1 MTVSSV
7 LSYYLW
13 ICPHLLLGAILFA
26 MVRSGLHRQFP
37 MFFLYAAFETLQF
50 AVLFTISC
58 SPLGFGEGYVRAYSV
73 GLGIS
78 TVIRFGVIYELFR
91 HFFRQYPALDGLG
104 RRLFRGATIALLLV
118 AAGVAILAPSKSTNL
133 LLNATYATD
142 RAVCVLQC
150 GLLIL
155 LFSLSRYFSLAWRS
169 HAFGIALGLGIFASV
184 ELATA
189 AVWLHLEAFG
199 NLVVNLVTMATYHL
213 CVLIWMFY
221 IMRPERATSYVLT
234 PLPEHDLEMWNN
246 ELQRLVHR

>member
-1 MTVSSV
+1 MTVSV

-26 MVRSGLHRQFP
+26 MVRSGLRRQFP
-37 MFFLYAAFETLQF
+37 MFFLYTAFEIFQF
-50 AVLFTISC
+50 AVLFTISRT
-58 SPLGFGEGYVRAYSV
+58 PIGFGKGYIRPYSV

-118 AAGVAILAPSKSTNL
+118 AAGVAVLAPSKSPNF

-142 RAVCVLQC
+142 RAVSVLQC

-155 LFSLSRYFSLAWRS
+155 LFSLSRYFALAWRS

-184 ELATA
+184 ELAA
-189 AVWLHLEAFG
+189 SSVWLHLAAFG
-199 NLVVNLVTMATYHL
+199 NRAVNLFTMATYHL

-221 IMRPERATSYVLT
+221 LLRPERATSYVLT
-234 PLPEHDLEMWNN
+234 PVPEHNLEMWNS